1 MSRSGRP
8 ARSGRISKTSRLLS
22 NLRYLLSLERLGV
35 AKLFVAWLFNLA
47 YSVALVFASTW
58 AVVAVAP
65 EAAGAGVAEVMAYLN
80 GCNLPRVRRRRPRV
94 RRPCSAGPLPVG
106 RARRGARGG
115 VLVGVQVRKLW
126 AAAEWGGATS
136 SLSIPVTHPP
146 SPSPSRSIALLH
158 AMAQRVSGGPQQQFR
173 DGREGQVCRGG

>member
-1 MSRSGRP
+1 M
-8 ARSGRISKTSRLLS
+8 
-22 NLRYLLSLERLGV
+22 

-80 GCNLPRVRRRRPRV
+80 GCNLPRVRRRPRQ
-94 RRPCSAGPLPVG
+94 RRSCSAGLLPVG

-115 VLVGVQVRKLW
+115 VLVG
-126 AAAEWGGATS
+126 AAQMG
-136 SLSIPVTHPP
+136 
-146 SPSPSRSIALLH
+146 
-158 AMAQRVSGGPQQQFR
+158 
-173 DGREGQVCRGG
+173 